1 MANRITGIELPTDAN
16 SKVVQNGNPIG
27 VVLAT
32 TYDATISSAT
42 SVSLNAATTSY
53 EVLAIDKPVLLRFAA
68 NVSTSA
74 FDATIA
80 ANQKVIFYR
89 DPAVTTI
96 SVIEASATAA
106 VSIIE
111 R

>member
-1 MANRITGIELPTDAN
+1 MSRINATLPKDGN
-16 SKVVQNGNPIG
+16 YISLGNGNLVDP
-27 VVLAT
+27 VLAT

-42 SVSLNAATTSY
+42 SINLNAATTSY
-53 EVLAIDKPVLLRFAA
+53 EVLAIDKPVLLRFEAG
-68 NVSTSA
+68 VSTSA
-74 FDATIA
+74 FDAVIA
-80 ANQKVIFYR
+80 ANESKIFYR

-106 VSIIE
+106 VAVLE